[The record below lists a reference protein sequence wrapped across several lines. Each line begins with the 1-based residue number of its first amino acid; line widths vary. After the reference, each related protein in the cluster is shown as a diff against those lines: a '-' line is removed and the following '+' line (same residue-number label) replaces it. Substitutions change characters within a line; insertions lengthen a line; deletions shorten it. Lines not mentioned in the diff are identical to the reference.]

1 MDMKM
6 KILTRKIRTT
16 HSAATVVIAA
26 LLGTGAMC
34 AVQSQEPPPPAN
46 HWFDWDQVDSYK
58 PFMLRKCGATP
69 AIYEEFNQTAHKVA
83 QAWGEAPGA
92 TGPDEYAQ
100 FSWMPSGCH
109 LGSFKGVIEY
119 WPWPRSDFRME
130 AVPGQPGKA
139 RPHITGETLY
149 MSLSINTPAG
159 ITRIPVMNPN
169 ESAEVGITHVSRRI
183 GGFPVYNDDHV
194 LVIEAKGRSL
204 FEPVSLGE
212 ALQRWIQYSYSGEH
226 SLERHKALLAQ
237 LSPEELKKPAYLER
251 DTTNGVIVT
260 APNDKTDPIV
270 RYSRSYFD
278 KSLSPATAQ
287 LLTLDIHFLDWHY
300 RLDDPSH
307 DGNRYSYNMTL
318 NPDWSKIATL
328 LR

>member
-1 MDMKM
+1 MDMTM
-6 KILTRKIRTT
+6 KFRTSKIRTA
-16 HSAATVVIAA
+16 HPVSAVLIAA
-26 LLGTGAMC
+26 LLVTGALC
-34 AVQSQEPPPPAN
+34 AAQSQEPPPPAS
-46 HWFDWDQVDSYK
+46 HWFDWGQNDVYK
-58 PFMLRKCGATP
+58 PFMARKCGATP
-69 AIYEEFNQTAHKVA
+69 AIYEEFNRTAHEIA
-83 QAWGEAPGA
+83 QAWGETSGS

-100 FSWMPSGCH
+100 FTWMPNGCH

-139 RPHITGETLY
+139 RPHITGEALY

-159 ITRIPVMNPN
+159 ITRVPEMNPN
-169 ESAEVGITHVSRRI
+169 ESEEVGIIHVSRRI
-183 GGFPVYNDDHV
+183 DGFPVYNIDHV

-212 ALQRWIQYSYSGEH
+212 ALQRWIQYAYSGEH

-278 KSLSPATAQ
+278 KNLSPATAQ
-287 LLTLDIHFLDWHY
+287 LLTLDIHFLDWY
-300 RLDDPSH
+300 YSLDHPSH
-307 DGNRYSYNMTL
+307 AGHRYSYNMTL
-318 NPDWSKIATL
+318 NPVWSKIATL